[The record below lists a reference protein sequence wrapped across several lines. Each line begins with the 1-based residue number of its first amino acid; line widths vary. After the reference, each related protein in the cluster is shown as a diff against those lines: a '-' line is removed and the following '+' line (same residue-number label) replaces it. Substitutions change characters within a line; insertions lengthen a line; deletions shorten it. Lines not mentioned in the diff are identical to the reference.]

1 MPLLK
6 PWHKAVLIIILV
18 GFVGGILMSI
28 YGSIIG
34 DTYHM
39 YSFMG
44 AIFTFIMLLLAGT
57 IVILHFIRWG
67 DRWMRGDN

>member
-1 MPLLK
+1 MKVRRRLK
-6 PWHKAVLIIILV
+6 SWHKTVLIIILV
-18 GFVGGILMSI
+18 GFVGGMLISV
-28 YGSIIG
+28 YGSVIG
-34 DTYHM
+34 DIG

-67 DRWMRGDN
+67 DRWMRQ